1 MYKKALK
8 LVSNCLS
15 FPCNQVEY
23 ESEEFETKEVMKE
36 VEEEVMI
43 PQVKTLYRY
52 QGQGMGFARGEIFIL
67 VSKKNKD
74 WWAVR
79 YTCSNSIIHVNH
91 TIKMFC
97 GYKLS

>member
-1 MYKKALK
+1 M
-8 LVSNCLS
+8 
-15 FPCNQVEY
+15 EY
-23 ESEEFETKEVMKE
+23 ESEEFETKEVMRE

-79 YTCSNSIIHVNH
+79 YTCSNIV
-91 TIKMFC
+91 C
-97 GYKLS
+97 GLYNLCFVDTKYSTCMI